1 MEDLIS
7 IDNLP
12 TISPEEIHR
21 NNLAAFAVGNRAHH
35 ILIAGITA
43 LQDMDGWKVLGSAS
57 AGEYGKKY
65 FGYKRAMTYER
76 IRVARKLAEI
86 PALAAP
92 YREGKVSFSSLRE
105 ITRIVKPE
113 TVGKWVAYAEG
124 KTSETVAAGV
134 RQAIENGRGTPPED
148 GYGLPEIR
156 LRLPWSFSLEEYAII
171 EKVTGKYRA
180 EVRERLGP
188 EEDLGAKE
196 MFLGMLQLFL
206 ETEPSGLPAGR
217 EPAAIPPYHVL
228 YHVDL
233 MRGRAFMETDEGWV
247 EVPAER
253 VAAVE
258 GDAERVA
265 IGPEDVAPAKEEKER
280 GKKAEAAPRRRND
293 RPIDRPNTRTLVRRV
308 RLLDGNRCAVPGCPH
323 RDHLH
328 AHHIIHREDH
338 GRTEVW
344 NEISLCNWHHAIAHA
359 GYLRIEITP
368 EGKVRFIR
376 RGDEIRLDLEDPVRE
391 VRALPL
397 VRVESTCVDS
407 EPGRGGKA
415 NGRGQARRDG
425 PEDPLEVLWSLGIRS
440 DVAAERLRLAREA
453 LAKEGKVTPTPED
466 VLQAALEGRGPA
478 AES

>member
-1 MEDLIS
+1 M
-7 IDNLP
+7 
-12 TISPEEIHR
+12 
-21 NNLAAFAVGNRAHH
+21 
-35 ILIAGITA
+35 
-43 LQDMDGWKVLGSAS
+43 
-57 AGEYGKKY
+57 
-65 FGYKRAMTYER
+65 
-76 IRVARKLAEI
+76 
-86 PALAAP
+86 
-92 YREGKVSFSSLRE
+92 
-105 ITRIVKPE
+105 
-113 TVGKWVAYAEG
+113 
-124 KTSETVAAGV
+124 
-134 RQAIENGRGTPPED
+134 
-148 GYGLPEIR
+148 
-156 LRLPWSFSLEEYAII
+156 RLPWSFSLEEYAII

-258 GDAERVA
+258 GDAERVT
-265 IGPEDVAPAKEEKER
+265 IGPGDVAPAKEEKER

-344 NEISLCNWHHAIAHA
+344 NEISLCHWHHAIAHA

-397 VRVESTCVDS
+397 VRVESTRVDT
-407 EPGRGGKA
+407 EPGRGGVPH
-415 NGRGQARRDG
+415 GRGRTGSDVA
-425 PEDPLEVLWSLGIRS
+425 EDPLEVLRSLGIRS
-440 DVAAERLRLAREA
+440 DVAAGRIRLAREA
-453 LAKEGKVTPTPED
+453 LAKESKATPTPEEL
-466 VLQAALEGRGPA
+466 LQAALDGRALA